1 MSWVTRVLLFAGGLF
16 VILLARGQMQAG
28 HWVFDNASYRQ
39 TTFAAG
45 GYGLG
50 ALLILLGFL
59 PPRDWVYKHI
69 TTKRSKVVNPNRKLK
84 RRRHSPPD

>member
-1 MSWVTRVLLFAGGLF
+1 MIAVGLF
-16 VILLARGQMQAG
+16 VILLARAQLKAG
-28 HWVFDNASYRQ
+28 HWAFDNASYHQ

-50 ALLILLGFL
+50 ALLILLAFL

-69 TTKRSKVVNPNRKLK
+69 TTKRSKLLHHN
-84 RRRHSPPD
+84 RRRRSPD

>member
-1 MSWVTRVLLFAGGLF
+1 
-16 VILLARGQMQAG
+16 VILLARAQLQAG
-28 HWVFDNASYRQ
+28 HWAFDNASYHQ

-50 ALLILLGFL
+50 ALLILLAFL

-69 TTKRSKVVNPNRKLK
+69 TTKRSKLLHHN
-84 RRRHSPPD
+84 RRRRSPD